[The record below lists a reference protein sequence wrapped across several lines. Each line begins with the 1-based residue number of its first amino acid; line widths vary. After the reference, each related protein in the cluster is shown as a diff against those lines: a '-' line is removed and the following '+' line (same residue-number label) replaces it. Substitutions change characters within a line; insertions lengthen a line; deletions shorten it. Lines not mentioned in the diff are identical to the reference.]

1 MENNSDFIQILLEK
15 IEKDDLPT
23 NVFDVEGTDP
33 LVLLGKMNEI
43 IGQLENFQSTVNTSN
58 TTANEALSKANDA
71 VDTSGQALSNANTA
85 LSTANQ
91 AIGTANQAIKTANQ
105 SLETAQEAED
115 VAGQAL
121 SNSNTALNT
130 ANTAIDTANTALGTA
145 NTALSTSQSANT
157 TSSQAL
163 DTANTAN
170 ATANSALESAGTA
183 NTTAE
188 TANQN
193 SNQAVTTANE
203 AKGIAETANQNS
215 GQAVTTA
222 NEAKETAENALEQ
235 VTQGLG
241 TKVYDN
247 SGNLLNQTTF
257 TGSNGI
263 NVDMDATSHKNFV
276 VSIDQSVTEQ
286 ISQNETDIN
295 EHTSQIATINDTL
308 SAQDKLITQIED
320 DVDSLENISKTKVQE
335 ITLTGSTGGTITSEQ
350 LSTLQAD
357 DSNYIILNDEIY
369 RLADK
374 QDASGYRV
382 YTHTGLDNSSFF
394 TKSLTITISSRAW
407 TLTSRTIVD
416 IQSSQNIS
424 GVKNFTNG
432 IKIKD
437 SNIIS
442 FDGTNFYFNN
452 PINIPTN
459 TLYKIGGVALGQYR
473 ELIASIDDTNVAT
486 TLSKPITDF
495 SYILI
500 VNRRSGDRR
509 MPILIPVSYLE
520 GNQNVEL
527 MLESW
532 DGSRFRIIFTTTT
545 ANVSAQ
551 YYALPCEIWGI
562 I

>member
-1 MENNSDFIQILLEK
+1 MADNNQDFIQVLLEK

-43 IGQLENFQSTVNTSN
+43 IGQLENFQSSVNASN
-58 TTANEALSKANDA
+58 STANEALSKANDA

-85 LSTANQ
+85 LGTANQ
-91 AIGTANQAIKTANQ
+91 AIGTANTAIETANQ
-105 SLETAQEAED
+105 SLETAQNAED

-145 NTALSTSQSANT
+145 NTALSTSQSANA

-163 DTANTAN
+163 DTANNAN

-183 NTTAE
+183 NTTAETAKNIAE

-222 NEAKETAENALEQ
+222 NEAKSTAENALEQ

-247 SGNLLNQTTF
+247 SGNLLNDTTL

-263 NVDMDATSHKNFV
+263 NVDMDSTTHKNFV
-276 VSIDQSVTEQ
+276 VSIDQTVTEK
-286 ISQNETDIN
+286 IS
-295 EHTSQIATINDTL
+295 
-308 SAQDKLITQIED
+308 QIED
-320 DVDSLENISKTKVQE
+320 DVDNLDNIVKTKVQE
-335 ITLTGSTGGTITSEQ
+335 ITLTGSTGGTITAEQ
-350 LSTLQAD
+350 LTTLQAD

-382 YTHTGLDNSSFF
+382 YTHTGQDNSNFF
-394 TKSLTITISSRAW
+394 TKSLTITLSTLAW

-416 IQSSQNIS
+416 VESNQNIEGLKNFKGGINLYTKNQNASISLFDGSGTLSFSNTIEAPNIRVGTTPIIQSGSNA
-424 GVKNFTNG
+424 NG
-432 IKIKD
+432 YYTK
-437 SNIIS
+437 
-442 FDGTNFYFNN
+442 FADGTLICRYSF
-452 PINIPTN
+452 TD
-459 TLYKIGGVALGQYR
+459 TLLDGHTVTFPHPFISTEDL
-473 ELIASIDDTNVAT
+473 SI
-486 TLSKPITDF
+486 ITQQARDKG
-495 SYILI
+495 I
-500 VNRRSGDRR
+500 
-509 MPILIPVSYLE
+509 
-520 GNQNVEL
+520 
-527 MLESW
+527 
-532 DGSRFRIIFTTTT
+532 
-545 ANVSAQ
+545 SAQ
-551 YYALPCEIWGI
+551 WVNGQAINKVSKTGFNVYAGYNESCTIYWTAIGRWK
-562 I
+562 

>member
-43 IGQLENFQSTVNTSN
+43 IGQLENFQSSVNTSN
-58 TTANEALSKANDA
+58 TTANEALSKAEDA

-91 AIGTANQAIKTANQ
+91 AIGTANKAIETANQ
-105 SLETAQEAED
+105 SLETAQDARD

-121 SNSNTALNT
+121 SKSNTALNT

-145 NTALSTSQSANT
+145 NTALSTSQSANA

-163 DTANTAN
+163 DTANNAN

-183 NTTAE
+183 NTTAETAKNIAE

-222 NEAKETAENALEQ
+222 NEAKSTAENALEQ
-235 VTQGLG
+235 VTQSLG

-247 SGNLLNQTTF
+247 FGNLLNETTF

-276 VSIDQSVTEQ
+276 ISIDQTVTDK
-286 ISQNETDIN
+286 ISQNETDISELQSAN
-295 EHTSQIATINDTL
+295 ETQDTSIAQI
-308 SAQDKLITQIED
+308 KD
-320 DVDSLENISKTKVQE
+320 DVDNLDNIVKSKVQE
-335 ITLTGSTGGTITSEQ
+335 ITLTGTTAGTITAEQ
-350 LSTLQAD
+350 LTTLQAD
-357 DSNYIILNDEIY
+357 DSNFIILNDEIY

-374 QDASGYRV
+374 ADTSGYRM
-382 YTHTGLDNSSFF
+382 YTHTAQHNPNVV
-394 TKSLTITISSRAW
+394 TKSLRITIS
-407 TLTSRTIVD
+407 TLKWNVETRNIVD
-416 IQSSQNIS
+416 GESNQSIDGKKTFQNITQFMNEVWTFPKS
-424 GVKNFTNG
+424 QGNRIDIISTGQNFIKYGNG
-432 IKIKD
+432 ILICWGTAPAPS
-437 SNIIS
+437 SNSWVEVNFPKPFIDTNYGIGASLKQPNNFSWGSDMLS
-442 FDGTNFYFNN
+442 FDNKKTTGVRFAVWNKREIQY
-452 PINIPTN
+452 IA
-459 TLYKIGGVALGQYR
+459 IGYW
-473 ELIASIDDTNVAT
+473 
-486 TLSKPITDF
+486 K
-495 SYILI
+495 
-500 VNRRSGDRR
+500 
-509 MPILIPVSYLE
+509 
-520 GNQNVEL
+520 
-527 MLESW
+527 
-532 DGSRFRIIFTTTT
+532 
-545 ANVSAQ
+545 
-551 YYALPCEIWGI
+551 
-562 I
+562 